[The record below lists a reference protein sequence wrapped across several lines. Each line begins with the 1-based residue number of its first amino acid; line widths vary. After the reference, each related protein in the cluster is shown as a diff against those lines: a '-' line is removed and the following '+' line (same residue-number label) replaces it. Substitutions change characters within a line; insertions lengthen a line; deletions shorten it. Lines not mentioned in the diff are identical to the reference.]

1 MCFASGTQRRLETI
15 TWVISLVKKIKY
27 VKACPFLRDLGDSY
41 LCVNNDKVMEVVI
54 DPLIHIEWSEEL
66 PPVASEV
73 PGVTTCL
80 FTLEIDRDSRL
91 YCTSRKM
98 HLRMDNKDIMWED
111 IRDSVY
117 LLDLNMPSEFQ
128 NAEIDFCS
136 TCLYK
141 VLIASSP
148 AFQARLTI
156 DEKISLGCSY
166 ILNKANEIYSSLIK
180 LAQSMAIDEKS
191 KKETSKL
198 DKSKGIIFKQQI
210 SALNWLTWMTEMSM
224 LDDVFA
230 STSFEWLQKFDEWG
244 LIVSKVADTEDY
256 LTMIEL
262 IEESYEYAAR
272 LIELSYELIMKISYA
287 KAELVEKQQ
296 SLLNVEKIITIAGVQ
311 FEDYMFICRQFL
323 DIVKEE
329 E

>member
-1 MCFASGTQRRLETI
+1 MG
-15 TWVISLVKKIKY
+15 ISLVKKIKY
-27 VKACPFLRDLGDSY
+27 FKACPFLRDLGDSY
-41 LCVNNDKVMEVVI
+41 LCVNNDKVVEVVI
-54 DPLIHIEWSEEL
+54 DPLIHIEWNENL

-73 PGVTTCL
+73 PGITTCL
-80 FTLEIDRDSRL
+80 FTLEIERDSML

-98 HLRMDNKDIMWED
+98 HLRMDNRDILWED
-111 IRDSVY
+111 IRDSIY
-117 LLDLNMPSEFQ
+117 LLDLNIPSEFQ
-128 NAEIDFCS
+128 SADIDFCS

-148 AFQARLTI
+148 AFQARLSL
-156 DEKISLGCSY
+156 DEKIRLGCSY

-180 LAQSMAIDEKS
+180 LAQSLAVDEKS

-230 STSFEWLQKFDEWG
+230 KTSFEWLQKFDEWG

-256 LTMIEL
+256 LSIIEL

-272 LIELSYELIMKISYA
+272 LIELSFELILKISFA
-287 KAELVEKQQ
+287 KTDLPEKQQ
-296 SLLNVEKIITIAGVQ
+296 SSLLNVEKIITIAGVQ
-311 FEDYMFICRQFL
+311 FEDYMFICKQFL
-323 DIVKEE
+323 DIVKEGE
-329 E
+329 

>member
-1 MCFASGTQRRLETI
+1 M
-15 TWVISLVKKIKY
+15 KKIRY

-41 LCVNNDKVMEVVI
+41 LCVNDDKVLEVVI
-54 DPLIHIEWSEEL
+54 DPLIHIDWSDDL

-73 PGVTTCL
+73 PDFTTCL
-80 FTLEIDRDSRL
+80 FTLEIERDSKL
-91 YCTSRKM
+91 YCISRKM
-98 HLRMDNKDIMWED
+98 HLRMDNKDLVWGD

-117 LLDLNMPSEFQ
+117 LLELNMPSEFQ
-128 NAEIDFCS
+128 YGEIDFCS

-148 AFQARLTI
+148 AFQSRLTI
-156 DEKISLGCSY
+156 DEKIRLGCSY

-180 LAQSMAIDEKS
+180 LAQSMAIDDQS
-191 KKETSKL
+191 KKATSKF

-210 SALNWLTWMTEMSM
+210 SSLNWLTWMTEMSM
-224 LDDVFA
+224 LDDIFA

-244 LIVSKVADTEDY
+244 LIVSRVADTEDY

-272 LIELSYELIMKISYA
+272 LIELSYELILKISFA
-287 KAELVEKQQ
+287 KTDLTDKEQ

-323 DIVKEE
+323 DIVKEGE
-329 E
+329 

>member
-1 MCFASGTQRRLETI
+1 M
-15 TWVISLVKKIKY
+15 KKIKY

-41 LCVNNDKVMEVVI
+41 LCVNNDKVLEVVI
-54 DPLIHIEWSEEL
+54 DPLVHIDWSDEL
-66 PPVASEV
+66 APVASEV
-73 PGVTTCL
+73 PGITTCL

-98 HLRMDNKDIMWED
+98 HLRMDNRDIMWED

-117 LLDLNMPSEFQ
+117 LLDLNTSEFQ
-128 NAEIDFCS
+128 SAEIDFCS
-136 TCLYK
+136 TCLFK

-148 AFQARLTI
+148 AFQSRLTI
-156 DEKISLGCSY
+156 DEKIRLGCSY

-180 LAQSMAIDEKS
+180 LAQSMADDKKS
-191 KKETSKL
+191 IKETSKL

-210 SALNWLTWMTEMSM
+210 SALNWLTWMTELSM
-224 LDDVFA
+224 VDDVFA

-244 LIVSKVADTEDY
+244 LIISKVADTDDY
-256 LTMIEL
+256 LTIVEL

-272 LIELSYELIMKISYA
+272 LIELSYELIMKISFA
-287 KAELVEKQQ
+287 KTDLVEKQQ

-311 FEDYMFICRQFL
+311 FEDYMFICRQFI
-323 DIVKEE
+323 DIVKEGE
-329 E
+329 D